1 MLGKLAEAYVEV
13 SAHRGPFDKGL
24 AQAEGHL
31 RSWVGKASGFAKIP
45 LAIGGAVGLGVAGRE
60 LFKAVQ
66 LAADLGET
74 QSKVAQVFKESTGEV
89 SGFADEMASKFGLV
103 KREVLDAASAYGL
116 ILNATGMTADESAR
130 LSVRL
135 ARVAADASSF
145 YNIPMAEA
153 LEKIRS
159 GIVGET
165 EPMRALGVL
174 LDEGAVKQY
183 ALANSIGGTTGALD
197 AKTKTAVRAE
207 LILKGLATASGDLER
222 TQDSLSNQQ
231 RKLSGEWTN
240 LQTQIGAQ
248 LIPVAKEF
256 VGLLREMSGAFGDL
270 EGASAK
276 ASAGGLAGTV
286 AAMRQMV
293 GNTKDFVSVSAM
305 GYLSPLIG
313 LTPEGQRAKASTMAD
328 IQGRQVAKMSPDAS
342 KPIDSQAMRDEAAR
356 LADLALSPEAKAKKE
371 ADKEAAVAAA
381 ETARQTKVKADN
393 LIYDLKQFG
402 LAAVELKARA
412 GGAGMNALAGAAGM
426 FGGKADEPFQARS
439 FGSQSDVLR
448 QLQLDILG
456 GDEPKKQTAAI
467 KEVATTAKDQL
478 DVLKQIAGK
487 GLGAANAILKGKE

>member
-24 AQAEGHL
+24 AQAEGTL
-31 RSWVGKASGFAKIP
+31 RSWVGKASGIATIP

-60 LFKAVQ
+60 IFKAVQ
-66 LAADLGET
+66 AASDLAET
-74 QSKVAQVFKESTGEV
+74 QSKVAQVFKESTGQV

-130 LSVRL
+130 LSIRL

-197 AKTKTAVRAE
+197 AKQKTAVRAE

-231 RKLSGEWTN
+231 RKLAGEWEN
-240 LQTQIGAQ
+240 LQTQLGAK
-248 LIPVAKEF
+248 LIPIGKEF
-256 VGLLREMSGAFGDL
+256 VSVLHLMVAAFGDV
-270 EGASAK
+270 EGASKGAFEGSEARILARKQMAENTGDWAK
-276 ASAGGLAGTV
+276 AKSLELL
-286 AAMRQMV
+286 R
-293 GNTKDFVSVSAM
+293 
-305 GYLSPLIG
+305 PLTDRFG
-313 LTPEGQRAKASTMAD
+313 ATQRWSDSILGD
-328 IQGRQVAKMSPDAS
+328 IQGRQVAGMNPDAS
-342 KPIDSQAMRDEAAR
+342 KPIDSQAMRDENAR

-371 ADKEAAVAAA
+371 ADKQAAIAAA
-381 ETARQTKVKADN
+381 ETARQTQVKANN

-426 FGGKADEPFQARS
+426 IGPADEPFQARS

-456 GDEPKKQTAAI
+456 GDEPKKQTAAL